1 MNTNSTSITRRQA
14 LQTVAATALGAGLAG
29 RLAAQDPQA
38 AKPAPSLLKPTL
50 HVYDTRRDRYDGNGI
65 NGQGFHPFFTKEG
78 KLRGGLDFLTEQ
90 PNLRAPWEKT

>member
-1 MNTNSTSITRRQA
+1 MNTNSPSITRRQA
-14 LQTVAATALGAGLAG
+14 LKTVAATALGAGLAG

-38 AKPAPSLLKPTL
+38 AKPAPSLPKAML
-50 HVYDTRRDRYDGNGI
+50 HVYDNYRNGI

-90 PNLRAPWEKT
+90 PNLRAPWEKA